1 MKKLIFFVALALFAV
16 IFLFGLF
23 NSNSIDYSRR
33 TVKSNKVQRRTV
45 KSNKVQFSMFTQ
57 YLYSLKKSH
66 KFPPVPTVVPPHIP
80 SIPNNLAGIEAQCV
94 QLCQASFG
102 YQAWQLCNNACTNP
116 TSLCDFALCSAQAL
130 HTKNFNQF
138 KDCCKEHHH

>member
-33 TVKSNKVQRRTV
+33 TVKNNKVQKKTV
-45 KSNKVQFSMFTQ
+45 KSNKAKFSMFTQ
-57 YLYSLKKSH
+57 YLYSLSKSH
-66 KFPPVPTVVPPHIP
+66 KLPPIPTVVPPNIP
-80 SIPNNLAGIEAQCV
+80 VIPNNLPAIELQCQ

-102 YQAWQLCNNACTNP
+102 YQAWMLCKNACTNP
-116 TSLCDFALCSAQAL
+116 KALCDFAICAAQAL

-138 KDCCKEHHH
+138 KECCHEHHQ